1 MRLLMTVS
9 TALFVPGLF
18 PKKSGAYAMSSSNPK
33 RPRVVPIDAPQSRRF
48 SLQLVRLAQL
58 AESPPKLNPTNGLMK
73 PPARAG
79 VTAQAMSAAARM
91 SIRRGCTASLSVLSG
106 AAAIQT
112 IDDFRLPTAMALQFF
127 ARCIHVEYSFL

>member
-33 RPRVVPIDAPQSRRF
+33 MPRVVPIDAPQLRRF

-73 PPARAG
+73 PSARAG

-91 SIRRGCTASLSVLSG
+91 SIRSGCKASLLFHTDYGSAGGCLQSCIGRDDCYVRSG
-106 AAAIQT
+106 FSA
-112 IDDFRLPTAMALQFF
+112 F
-127 ARCIHVEYSFL
+127 